1 MVDHAGPLLEVDNL
15 AVTFQVEGRELEA
28 VRGASLTVN
37 RGETVALVGES
48 GSGKSV
54 TALSV
59 LQLLPY
65 PRASHPYGSI
75 RFRGQELI
83 GAAKQVLHDV
93 RGNQIS
99 MIFQEPMTSLN
110 PLHTVEKQITETLM
124 LHKGLSASAARA
136 RCL

>member
-1 MVDHAGPLLEVDNL
+1 MTDTLLQVRDLDVLFTTSAGHV
-15 AVTFQVEGRELEA
+15 EA
-28 VRGASLTVN
+28 VRKVSFDIDK
-37 RGETVALVGES
+37 GETLALVGES

-65 PRASHPYGSI
+65 PMASHPAGSI
-75 RFRGQELI
+75 RFRGEELV
-83 GAAKQVLHDV
+83 GAPESKLRDV

-110 PLHTVEKQITETLM
+110 PLHTVEKQISEMLV
-124 LHKGLSASAARA
+124 LHKGLSGAAD
-136 RCL
+136 